1 MDGGAGDV
9 GAVMSTDIG
18 VDNVA
23 NNNVTKVTNNLGSKD
38 FSRISVLED
47 QTLHLK
53 ILFQKKMLNVFLLQL
68 SWSSWKKI

>member
-1 MDGGAGDV
+1 MDGGAGDI
-9 GAVMSTDIG
+9 GAFMSTDIG

-47 QTLHLK
+47 QILHLK

-68 SWSSWKKI
+68 S

>member
-47 QTLHLK
+47 QILHLK

-68 SWSSWKKI
+68 S

>member
-38 FSRISVLED
+38 FSCISVLEN
-47 QTLHLK
+47 QILHLK

-68 SWSSWKKI
+68 S